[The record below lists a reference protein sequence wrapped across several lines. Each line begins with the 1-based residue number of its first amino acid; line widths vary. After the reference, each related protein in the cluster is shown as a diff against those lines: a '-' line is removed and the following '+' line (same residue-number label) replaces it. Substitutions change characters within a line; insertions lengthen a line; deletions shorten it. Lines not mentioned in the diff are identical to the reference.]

1 MVCVLG
7 VINQFKR
14 LPNLHFGRDIAML
27 FTADSAIGECI
38 FDWCNSLFK
47 HLKSVFLVFGTEDV
61 TCFTPASLDYKFT
74 TTEMM
79 KLTEKLTE
87 LTEQYI
93 LRNTWLREQIENS
106 KNGSIL

>member
-1 MVCVLG
+1 MIDVTAYSFDLY
-7 VINQFKR
+7 
-14 LPNLHFGRDIAML
+14 L
-27 FTADSAIGECI
+27 FQ
-38 FDWCNSLFK
+38 